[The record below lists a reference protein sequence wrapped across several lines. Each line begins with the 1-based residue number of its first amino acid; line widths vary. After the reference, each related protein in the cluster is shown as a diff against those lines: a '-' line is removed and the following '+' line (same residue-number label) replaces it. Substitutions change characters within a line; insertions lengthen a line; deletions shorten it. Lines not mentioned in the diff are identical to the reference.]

1 MMNNEIKMVA
11 LSDDELEDVVGGS
24 FHKKLCKA
32 GNKIGNFIVDWV
44 LPFFK

>member
-32 GNKIGNFIVDWV
+32 GNKIWDFIVDWV
-44 LPFFK
+44 FPCFK